1 MYVSISACRETSIS
15 LLHAEYS
22 HTGTVKFV
30 EFTMP
35 VIYHV
40 YVINYCILKYV
51 GVCILAMHPC
61 VATSPD
67 VLNIL

>member
-1 MYVSISACRETSIS
+1 MYGGISACRSTSIS
-15 LLHAEYS
+15 LPHAEYS
-22 HTGTVKFV
+22 HTGTVKFID
-30 EFTMP
+30 FIMP

-40 YVINYCILKYV
+40 YVINYYILKYL
-51 GVCILAMHPC
+51 GVCVLAMHPF